1 MAHRRLVRRL
11 IGCLYQP
18 SSRSHS
24 HPRAQPRYVTYH
36 LEALGNTTTTRF
48 WTRERQLTVPRQPRT
63 QASLSFCQ
71 FLPFGS
77 LVTRYAGQEEGIY
90 AARSFLAPPS
100 TDTPQAKSELPYFTT
115 TSFPANQPSTS
126 KSKKRTFITC
136 ERLSPQK
143 LGLTYFY
150 QKTHQHT
157 FNMPFF
163 YSKPIGGKNFG
174 TSVHADRHGIR
185 RGPWRFRIGRFNC
198 FR

>member
-1 MAHRRLVRRL
+1 MPHRD
-11 IGCLYQP
+11 QP
-18 SSRSHS
+18 SSCSHS
-24 HPRAQPRYVTYH
+24 HLHAQPLYVTYH

-48 WTRERQLTVPRQPRT
+48 WTKESPLAVPPQSRT

-71 FLPFGS
+71 FLSFGS
-77 LVTRYAGQEEGIY
+77 LVTRYAGQEE
-90 AARSFLAPPS
+90 
-100 TDTPQAKSELPYFTT
+100 AKSGLPHFTT
-115 TSFPANQPSTS
+115 TSFPANQPPTS
-126 KSKKRTFITC
+126 KSKN
-136 ERLSPQK
+136 
-143 LGLTYFY
+143 
-150 QKTHQHT
+150 KTHQHT

>member
-1 MAHRRLVRRL
+1 MIIPKPPTTQDGIQPLCPADPPAATAPHIV
-11 IGCLYQP
+11 QP
-18 SSRSHS
+18 STIPDWLTTLHSDHVKSHS
-24 HPRAQPRYVTYH
+24 HSHLRAQPRYVTYH

-48 WTRERQLTVPRQPRT
+48 WTRERPLIVPPQPRT

-77 LVTRYAGQEEGIY
+77 LVTRYAGQEE
-90 AARSFLAPPS
+90 ASLNFRTSPQQAFLQ
-100 TDTPQAKSELPYFTT
+100 TNRL
-115 TSFPANQPSTS
+115 PANP
-126 KSKKRTFITC
+126 KN
-136 ERLSPQK
+136 
-143 LGLTYFY
+143 
-150 QKTHQHT
+150 KTHQRT
-157 FNMPFF
+157 SNMPFF

>member
-1 MAHRRLVRRL
+1 MLHRD
-11 IGCLYQP
+11 QP

-24 HPRAQPRYVTYH
+24 HLHAQPLYVTYH

-48 WTRERQLTVPRQPRT
+48 WTRERPLTVPPQSRT

-77 LVTRYAGQEEGIY
+77 LVTRYAGQEE
-90 AARSFLAPPS
+90 
-100 TDTPQAKSELPYFTT
+100 AKSELLLHFTT

-126 KSKKRTFITC
+126 KSKN
-136 ERLSPQK
+136 
-143 LGLTYFY
+143 
-150 QKTHQHT
+150 KTHQHT

>member
-1 MAHRRLVRRL
+1 MPHRD
-11 IGCLYQP
+11 QP

-24 HPRAQPRYVTYH
+24 HLHAQPLYVTYH

-48 WTRERQLTVPRQPRT
+48 WTRERQLTVPPQPRT

-90 AARSFLAPPS
+90 PARSFLAPPS
-100 TDTPQAKSELPYFTT
+100 TDTFQAKSGLPHFTT

-126 KSKKRTFITC
+126 KSKNR
-136 ERLSPQK
+136 
-143 LGLTYFY
+143 
-150 QKTHQHT
+150 THQHT